1 MYQHETQPITSR
13 LAIMSVAHMPFS
25 NIIATST
32 NIVLH
37 FICSSLPC
45 GKKSNNSS
53 PFWMFLH
60 TLFSSKPLLHFTL
73 TSQWTCH
80 LECMTH
86 NLRDSKNDHFACCI
100 NFKFRK
106 KPFLVYKVFN
116 GSYVNHMFKNKRNSK
131 MSILKSWTLLNVD
144 WTQGYMIICV
154 NGHTWI

>member
-1 MYQHETQPITSR
+1 MSTLKYLACLGCQLMVEFCSQDDNFFYASNWCIKHETQPITSG
-13 LAIMSVAHMPFS
+13 LAIMSVAHMPFP

-37 FICSSLPC
+37 LIGSLLPC

-86 NLRDSKNDHFACCI
+86 NLRDSKNDRFACCI

-106 KPFLVYKVFN
+106 KPFLVYMVFN
-116 GSYVNHMFKNKRNSK
+116 G
-131 MSILKSWTLLNVD
+131 
-144 WTQGYMIICV
+144 
-154 NGHTWI
+154 